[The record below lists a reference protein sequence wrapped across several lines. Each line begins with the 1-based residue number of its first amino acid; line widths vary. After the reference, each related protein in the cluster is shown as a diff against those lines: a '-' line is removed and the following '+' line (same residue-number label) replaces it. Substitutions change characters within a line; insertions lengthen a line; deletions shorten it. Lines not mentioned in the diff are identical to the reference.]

1 MDQASRER
9 HPMTPSVEVHI
20 LTMNEAE
27 MIRYAIRHYAT
38 FCQRIVIED
47 LGSNDG
53 TQAVAKEM
61 GAEVVQ
67 HDGRG
72 EFNDLQNKTIKNTC
86 WLGTSC
92 DWVICADA
100 DELIYFPGGAE
111 KTLASYD
118 TQQVPVANPF
128 GFEMCSEQ
136 FPTGDGQIYQYVK
149 HGARDDY
156 WYGKKVLFSPKRVA
170 VIDFGAGAHV
180 THATLHG
187 GRKITLDSKSPPTS
201 PPCYLLHCHHL
212 GSVERI
218 GAKYE
223 AVIARLSAQ
232 NRLHKQGVQR
242 DGMGHSREKRRAIMA
257 KLERILP

>member
-1 MDQASRER
+1 MK
-9 HPMTPSVEVHI
+9 PSVEVHI
-20 LTMNEAE
+20 LTMNEAQ

-38 FCQRIVIED
+38 FCERIVIED
-47 LGSNDG
+47 LGSTDG
-53 TQAVAKEM
+53 TQAIAKEM
-61 GAEVVQ
+61 GAEVKQ

-86 WLGTSC
+86 WADTQA
-92 DWVICADA
+92 DWVICSDA

-118 TQQVPVANPF
+118 AQHVPVVNPF
-128 GFEMCSEQ
+128 GFEMCSEE
-136 FPTGDGQIYQYVK
+136 FPTGEGQIYDYVK
-149 HGARDDY
+149 NGARDDF
-156 WYGKKVLFSPKRVA
+156 WYAKKICFSPKRVGT
-170 VIDFGAGAHV
+170 IDFGAGAHV

-187 GRKITLDSKSPPTS
+187 GRKVTFDASSPRSTPS
-201 PPCYLLHCHHL
+201 CYLLHCHHL

-232 NRLHKQGVQR
+232 NRQFKQGVQR
-242 DGMGHSREKRRAIMA
+242 DGLGHSREKRRTIMA
-257 KLERILP
+257 KLERVVP